1 MCHNRTIAFTALP
14 FKDRMNTDTEQQT
27 EPPSS
32 SSSPRSKL
40 LQVLGIGF
48 GIAVTI
54 GATVSGGIL
63 RSPAEV
69 AAHLQSPWLF
79 VGIWFL
85 GAVYAFVCSVSFA
98 ELSTMMPHSG
108 GLYVFTHKALGDYA
122 GFVVGWTDWLT
133 SCGTVSAS
141 ALLISDVAAGVVPAL
156 RGSSV
161 WLAFA
166 LVLLFTGFQWSGIRT
181 SSVVQGSTSL
191 LKALALIIVAVAA
204 FSVGREFV
212 APHSGAAIA
221 SLPVPTPLSNVGEPS
236 LWSLMIATILA
247 LQIVIYMYD
256 GYYGVVYFG
265 EEVRNPAR
273 DIPRSMFTSVLISGG
288 IYILLNVAFVYVL
301 PISQIASSD
310 FIGGA
315 VAKLTFGAS
324 GEMVVRSLIIL
335 CELSTINAFFLF
347 ATRTLFAM
355 SRDGLFTSRAV
366 RVSKG
371 GTPRVSLF
379 MSMIV
384 ALLFLLSGSF
394 EKALSILTFAVV
406 VNYALSFWS
415 VFVLRR
421 REPETPRLYKAWG
434 YPWTTGLALGVSV
447 LFLIGAA
454 VSDVQH
460 SLFAIA
466 ALVASYPAYLV
477 SKKLLPPNKDHL
489 QDNIATN
496 TAE

>member
-1 MCHNRTIAFTALP
+1 M
-14 FKDRMNTDTEQQT
+14 DTSPQLHPD
-27 EPPSS
+27 EPP
-32 SSSPRSKL
+32 PRSKL

-69 AAHLQSPWLF
+69 ATHLPSVWMF
-79 VGIWFL
+79 IGIWFL
-85 GAVYAFVCSVSFA
+85 GALYAFVCSVSFA

-141 ALLISDVAAGVVPAL
+141 ALLISDVAAGLVPSL
-156 RGSSV
+156 HGKSV
-161 WLAFA
+161 WLATA
-166 LVLLFTGFQWSGIRT
+166 LVLIFTGFQWSGIRA
-181 SSVVQGSTSL
+181 SSVVQGSTSF
-191 LKALALIIVAVAA
+191 LKAVALIIVAVAA
-204 FSVGREFV
+204 FSVGKEL
-212 APHSGAAIA
+212 IA
-221 SLPVPTPLSNVGEPS
+221 STAASAASALPLTTAVVAEPS
-236 LWSLMIATILA
+236 LWSLLMATVLA

-273 DIPRSMFTSVLISGG
+273 DIPRSMFTSVWIAGG

-301 PISQIASSD
+301 PISRIASSD

-324 GEMVVRSLIIL
+324 GDVVVRSLIIL

-355 SRDGLFTSRAV
+355 SRDGLFSARAV
-366 RVSKG
+366 RVNKG
-371 GTPRVSLF
+371 GTPTVSLF
-379 MSMIV
+379 MSMAV
-384 ALLFLLSGSF
+384 ALIFLLSGSF
-394 EKALSILTFAVV
+394 EKALAILTFAIV
-406 VNYALSFWS
+406 VNYALSFLA
-415 VFVLRR
+415 VFVLRH
-421 REPETPRLYKAWG
+421 REPNTPRLYKAWG
-434 YPWTTGLALGVSV
+434 YPWTTGFALGVSV
-447 LFLIGAA
+447 LFLAGS
-454 VSDVQH
+454 VVGDVQH
-460 SLFAIA
+460 SLAAIG
-466 ALVASYPAYLV
+466 ALAMSYPVYLI
-477 SKKLLPPNKDHL
+477 SRKFLPREPPV
-489 QDNIATN
+489 
-496 TAE
+496 

>member
-1 MCHNRTIAFTALP
+1 MLHHTSA
-14 FKDRMNTDTEQQT
+14 KDRMNTDTEKHT
-27 EPPSS
+27 EPPGH
-32 SSSPRSKL
+32 RSKL

-69 AAHLQSPWLF
+69 ASHLQSPWLF
-79 VGIWFL
+79 IGIWFL
-85 GAVYAFVCSVSFA
+85 GAMYAFVCSVSFA

-156 RGSSV
+156 HGKSV
-161 WLAFA
+161 WLACG
-166 LVLLFTGFQWSGIRT
+166 LVLLFTGFQWSGIRA
-181 SSVVQGSTSL
+181 SSVVQGSTSF
-191 LKALALIIVAVAA
+191 LKALALIIVAIAA
-204 FSVGREFV
+204 FSVGRELV
-212 APHSGAAIA
+212 APLPGAGNIVA
-221 SLPVPTPLSNVGEPS
+221 TPLANALPSVHEPS

-273 DIPRSMFTSVLISGG
+273 DIPRSMFTSVLISGA

-301 PISQIASSD
+301 PISQIATSE

-315 VAKLTFGAS
+315 VAKLTFGTS
-324 GEMVVRSLIIL
+324 GDMVVRSLIIL

-366 RVSKG
+366 HVSKG
-371 GTPRVSLF
+371 GTPTVSLF

-406 VNYALSFWS
+406 VNYALSFLS
-415 VFVLRR
+415 VFVLRY
-421 REPETPRLYKAWG
+421 REPDAPRLYKAWG
-434 YPWTTGLALGVSV
+434 YPWTTGIALAVSV
-447 LFLIGAA
+447 LFLIGSV
-454 VSDVQH
+454 VSDAGH
-460 SLFAIA
+460 SLYAIG
-466 ALVASYPAYLV
+466 ALAASYPAYRV
-477 SKKLLPPNKDHL
+477 SKKMLPQPSSSQSSSETLALESAD
-489 QDNIATN
+489 
-496 TAE
+496 